1 MVKSIECDSIC
12 TIADS
17 VNVDLKSPR
26 KPLKFIRLVM
36 KKEAVLFGQSPSIHF
51 RGYVRTQPG
60 QVDLQV
66 ISH

>member
-26 KPLKFIRLVM
+26 KPLKFKLLILI
-36 KKEAVLFGQSPSIHF
+36 KEAVLFGQPLSIHF